1 MKERILILD
10 GAMGTMIQRRGL
22 TEADFRGERF
32 ADWHID
38 VRGNNDLLCLTRP
51 DVIEDI
57 AREYVAA
64 GCDII
69 STNTFNA
76 NAVSLADYDMAHLA
90 REISREGAR
99 IARKVADEAESKVM
113 VAGSIGPTNKTASMS
128 PDINDPGMR
137 AVTYDEL
144 YDAYTEQI
152 EGLIEGG
159 VDALLFETI
168 FDTLNLKAGLDAA
181 VSVMSRQGRELP
193 LMLSVTIAGI
203 PEFHSPGR
211 LDRNTP

>member
-1 MKERILILD
+1 MKILILD

-22 TEADFRGERF
+22 TEKDFRGDRF
-32 ADWHID
+32 ADWHVD
-38 VRGNNDLLCLTRP
+38 LRGNNDLLCLTRP

-57 AREYVAA
+57 AREYVEA

-76 NAVSLADYDMAHLA
+76 NAVSLADYDMAPLA
-90 REISREGAR
+90 REISRVGAE
-99 IARKVADEAESKVM
+99 IARRVADASQRPVK

-144 YDAYTEQI
+144 YDAYS
-152 EGLIEGG
+152 
-159 VDALLFETI
+159 D
-168 FDTLNLKAGLDAA
+168 
-181 VSVMSRQGRELP
+181 
-193 LMLSVTIAGI
+193 
-203 PEFHSPGR
+203 
-211 LDRNTP
+211 